1 MDGGKQLR
9 WFAEELAGKGRK
21 DAVWPRRWVLGAG
34 SCARSGWGG
43 GESPARAR
51 VGRPRGSL
59 AEQTRRTG
67 GGWPGA
73 RLPAGANAPAAPEER
88 EETKSIRSTD
98 VSEAPARMDECLA
111 GVGPTPPPPT
121 WAGGLPALRRR
132 HPSPAE
138 KPPESVVCCG
148 FGTVLALKR

>member
-9 WFAEELAGKGRK
+9 WFAEELVGKGRK
-21 DAVWPRRWVLGAG
+21 DAVWPRRWALGAG

-43 GESPARAR
+43 RQSAARAR

-88 EETKSIRSTD
+88 EETKSIRSAD
-98 VSEAPARMDECLA
+98 VSEAPARMNECLA
-111 GVGPTPPPPT
+111 GSARRRRRRPGQAASPPCPVVTPPPQ
-121 WAGGLPALRRR
+121 
-132 HPSPAE
+132 SPRNQWCAVASE
-138 KPPESVVCCG
+138 LSS
-148 FGTVLALKR
+148 L

>member
-43 GESPARAR
+43 RQSPARAR

-67 GGWPGA
+67 GGWPGV
-73 RLPAGANAPAAPEER
+73 RLPAGANAPAAPEELR
-88 EETKSIRSTD
+88 AFDQQMCPKRQRGWMNAWPGS
-98 VSEAPARMDECLA
+98 ARRRRRRPGQAASPPCA
-111 GVGPTPPPPT
+111 VVTPPPQ
-121 WAGGLPALRRR
+121 R
-132 HPSPAE
+132 SPRNQWCAVASE
-138 KPPESVVCCG
+138 LSS
-148 FGTVLALKR
+148 L